1 MAERAKAMIDLQ
13 YDRKF
18 ISIEPIMD
26 FDLEIFAKWIE
37 DIAPIHVAVGYDN
50 WNNRLPEPSLSKT
63 LTAHRKIK
71 GIYRSQRTDVERG
84 MAYFQ
89 R

>member
-1 MAERAKAMIDLQ
+1 MIDLQ

-37 DIAPIHVAVGYDN
+37 EIAPIQVSVGYDN

-63 LTAHRKIK
+63 LQLIERLNEFTQVRERKL
-71 GIYRSQRTDVERG
+71 REAWSR
-84 MAYFQ
+84 
-89 R
+89 